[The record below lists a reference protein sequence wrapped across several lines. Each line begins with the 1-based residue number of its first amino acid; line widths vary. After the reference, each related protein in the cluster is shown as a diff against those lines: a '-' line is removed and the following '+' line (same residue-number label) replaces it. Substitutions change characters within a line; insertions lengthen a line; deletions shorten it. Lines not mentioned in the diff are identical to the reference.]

1 MADKKATSPV
11 KGKKVRKRK
20 KRVVGVD
27 GKAFIQATFNN
38 TIVTISE
45 TNGEVIA
52 QSSCGAAGFKGSR
65 KATPYASGKAAT
77 FAATKAKDMG
87 MKQVEVYVK
96 GIGSGRESA
105 IRSIHATG
113 LKVVSITDI
122 TPVPHNGCRPAK
134 ARRI

>member
-1 MADKKATSPV
+1 MADKKATPA

-38 TIVTISE
+38 TIVTIAE
-45 TNGEVIA
+45 TNGEVISA
-52 QSSCGAAGFKGSR
+52 SSCGAAGFKGSR
-65 KATPYASGKAAT
+65 KSTPYAAGKAAT
-77 FAATKAKDMG
+77 IAATKAKDMG
-87 MKQVEVYVK
+87 MKQIEVYVK

-105 IRSIHATG
+105 IRSLHATG

-134 ARRI
+134 QRRI